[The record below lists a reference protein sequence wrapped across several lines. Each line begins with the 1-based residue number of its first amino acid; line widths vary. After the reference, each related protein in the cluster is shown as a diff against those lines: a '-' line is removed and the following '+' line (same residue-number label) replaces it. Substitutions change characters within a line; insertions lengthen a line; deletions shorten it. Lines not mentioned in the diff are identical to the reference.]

1 MIVISSNSHAYIG
14 AQLQILMLQGDLN
27 IALGK
32 LIEAYEVYQEAKC
45 LAEEEGESE
54 NRKAEIVIRQ
64 QSVVHARGNNEEAL
78 NSLKPLL
85 KESGNLSLSTLA
97 LLKRTIGNTYRSAA
111 NYHLGGHFLSEAVQ
125 MAEKI
130 KDINQAKEWKGELGR
145 ISRSVGLYK
154 QALEL
159 QKEAYE
165 AALARGDV
173 ARLASACGYFGFT
186 HYSLAKPNHIE
197 AVKYLGT
204 RLYLCEKKLKD
215 PEGIRWCLNNIGKV
229 YLSMG
234 NTQSAIPCF
243 KRALK
248 LAEGTGNLLSEG
260 TAVGNL
266 GSALRE
272 AGRYEE
278 AVKCH
283 KEYLSNTSKRL
294 DPGGEAIMLYEL
306 ALDHVHMGDLNKA
319 KKFAL
324 KGVVTLQNIHA
335 SLSSQDNQTKIGN
348 FEKNQTRMFNVL
360 QHILTELGQNDVA
373 LFASE
378 LGRAQTLV
386 DSMQRSSGGKSQ
398 FATDL
403 SRLIDNNACLNS
415 SMVSVLY
422 DHIVDL
428 ICQLDS
434 TLVVYSL
441 IELPN
446 IPGRRREQWVYIW
459 VLSSHHDKI
468 QFSKRLLVKDGVTE
482 FQLDDDTLST
492 LRRDLGIFDEKHMTS
507 SNKYD
512 GNRDIKIFKTKKP
525 KGQGS
530 TPIKTSPSVLSEGSG
545 TFQTESS
552 DKSTEDT
559 HSSDRLIMLYNLL
572 IDPIKQFLPSE
583 STENP
588 SRLIF
593 IPHSVIFS
601 VPFAAL
607 RKGNNYLVEQFILT
621 QVPALTVL
629 DILLG
634 KLKNSN
640 HSSTEAL
647 IAGNPDMPH
656 KMIAQLPGAEKEGR
670 SVHKILGGKLLL
682 KEEATKEAIQGLLP
696 TSSVIHLATHA
707 TLADSI
713 AEHLQL
719 EEATNAEIEGD
730 YSIKGAIVLSKSS
743 PSCSGILTSSE
754 VLNISLT
761 CELMTLSCCRTGCGK
776 VTGDGILGLSRAVLV
791 AGANCLI
798 ATLWAIE
805 DDSTSKLM
813 QTFYSHYK
821 DTRNAS
827 EALRAAMLSLLR
839 EDHTVAHWAAFCVSG
854 ISPGMVHSTKSN
866 P

>member
-1 MIVISSNSHAYIG
+1 
-14 AQLQILMLQGDLN
+14 MLQGDFN

-32 LIEAYEVYQEAKC
+32 LTEAYEAYQQAKC
-45 LAEEEGESE
+45 LAEQAGESE
-54 NRKAEIVIRQ
+54 DRKAEIFIRQ
-64 QSVVHARGNNEEAL
+64 QSIVHAQGNNEEAL
-78 NSLKPLL
+78 TSLKPLL
-85 KESGNLSLSTLA
+85 KESGNLSFTTLA
-97 LLKRTIGNTYRSAA
+97 LLKRTVGNAYRSAA
-111 NYHLGGHFLSEAVQ
+111 NYHLGSQFLSEAVQ
-125 MAEKI
+125 MAETV
-130 KDINQAKEWKGELGR
+130 KDTIHAKEWKGELGR

-186 HYSLAKPNHIE
+186 HYSLSKPNHAE
-197 AVKYLGT
+197 AIKYLGT

-243 KRALK
+243 RRALK

-283 KEYLSNTSKRL
+283 KEYLSNASKRL

-306 ALDHVHMGDLNKA
+306 AVDHIHMGDFNEA

-324 KGVVTLQNIHA
+324 KGVVVLRNIHA
-335 SLSSQDNQTKIGN
+335 ALSSLDSQAKIGN
-348 FEKNQTRMFNVL
+348 FEKNQIRVFNVL
-360 QHILTELGQNDVA
+360 LHALTELGQNDVA
-373 LFASE
+373 LLASE
-378 LGRAQTLV
+378 LGRAKTLV
-386 DSMQRSSGGKSQ
+386 DTMQRKSDGKSQ

-403 SRLIDNNACLNS
+403 SKLIDDNACLNS
-415 SMVSVLY
+415 SIVPVLC
-422 DHIVDL
+422 DHSMDL
-428 ICQLDS
+428 THELNSI
-434 TLVVYSL
+434 LVVYSL

-446 IPGRRREQWVYIW
+446 MPGRGRERWVYMW
-459 VLSSHHDKI
+459 VLSPCKDKV
-468 QFSKRLLVKDGVTE
+468 QFAKRLLEKDGVTE
-482 FQLDDDTLST
+482 FQLDDDTLSI
-492 LRRDLGIFDEKHMTS
+492 LRRDLGVLHETLKTS
-507 SNKYD
+507 SNKCD
-512 GNRDIKIFKTKKP
+512 GNRDVKIIKTKKS
-525 KGQGS
+525 KGSES
-530 TPIKTSPSVLSEGSG
+530 TSIESSPSILSDGSE
-545 TFQTESS
+545 TYQTESL

-559 HSSDRLIMLYNLL
+559 CSTDRLMMLYDLL
-572 IDPIKQFLPSE
+572 VDPIKQFLPSE

-593 IPHSVIFS
+593 IPYGVIFN

-607 RKGNNYLVEQFILT
+607 RKDNHYLVEHYILS
-621 QVPALTVL
+621 QIPALTVL
-629 DILLG
+629 DILLQ
-634 KLKNSN
+634 KLRNSQ
-640 HSSTEAL
+640 HHSTETL
-647 IAGNPDMPH
+647 IAGNPIMPN
-656 KMIAQLPGAEKEGR
+656 KMIDQLPGAEEESR
-670 SVHKILGGKLLL
+670 ALHKILGGKLLL
-682 KEEATKEAIQGLLP
+682 KEEATKEAVQALLP

-719 EEATNAEIEGD
+719 EETTDAEIEGD

-754 VLNISLT
+754 ILSTSLC

-776 VTGDGILGLSRAVLV
+776 VTGDGILGLSRAVLI

-813 QTFYSHYK
+813 HTFYSHYK
-821 DTRNAS
+821 NTRNAS
-827 EALRAAMLSLLR
+827 EALRAAMLILLR
-839 EDHTVAHWAAFCVSG
+839 EGHAVSHWAAFCVSG
-854 ISPGMVHSTKSN
+854 VSPGMVHSIKSK

>member
-1 MIVISSNSHAYIG
+1 M
-14 AQLQILMLQGDLN
+14 
-27 IALGK
+27 
-32 LIEAYEVYQEAKC
+32 
-45 LAEEEGESE
+45 
-54 NRKAEIVIRQ
+54 
-64 QSVVHARGNNEEAL
+64 
-78 NSLKPLL
+78 L
-85 KESGNLSLSTLA
+85 KESGNLSFTTLA
-97 LLKRTIGNTYRSAA
+97 LLKRTIGNAYRSAA
-111 NYHLGGHFLSEAVQ
+111 NYHLGSQFLSEAVQ

-130 KDINQAKEWKGELGR
+130 KDTIHAKEWKGELGR

-165 AALARGDV
+165 DALARGDV

-186 HYSLAKPNHIE
+186 HYSLSKPNHTE
-197 AVKYLGT
+197 AIKYLGT

-243 KRALK
+243 RRALK

-272 AGRYEE
+272 AGRYGE

-283 KEYLSNTSKRL
+283 KEYLSNASKRL

-306 ALDHVHMGDLNKA
+306 TVDHIHMGDLNEA

-324 KGVVTLQNIHA
+324 KGVVVLRNIHA
-335 SLSSQDNQTKIGN
+335 ALSSLDSQTKIGN
-348 FEKNQTRMFNVL
+348 FEKNQIRVFNVL
-360 QHILTELGQNDVA
+360 LHVLTELGQNDVA

-378 LGRAQTLV
+378 LGRAKTFV
-386 DSMQRSSGGKSQ
+386 DSMQRRSDGKSQ

-403 SRLIDNNACLNS
+403 SKLIDDNACLNS
-415 SMVSVLY
+415 SIVSVLY
-422 DHIVDL
+422 DHSMDL
-428 ICQLDS
+428 TCQLNS

-446 IPGRRREQWVYIW
+446 MLGRGREQWVYMW
-459 VLSSHHDKI
+459 VLSPHPHEDKVP
-468 QFSKRLLVKDGVTE
+468 FAKRLLVKDGVTE

-492 LRRDLGIFDEKHMTS
+492 LRRDLGVVHETLKIS
-507 SNKYD
+507 SNKCD
-512 GNRDIKIFKTKKP
+512 GNRDIKIIKTKKP
-525 KGQGS
+525 KAPQS
-530 TPIKTSPSVLSEGSG
+530 TSIKNSPNVLSDGSE
-545 TFQTESS
+545 TYETDSL
-552 DKSTEDT
+552 DKFTEDT
-559 HSSDRLIMLYNLL
+559 HSTDRLIMLYNLL

-593 IPHSVIFS
+593 IPYGIIFN

-607 RKGNNYLVEQFILT
+607 RKDNHYLVEHYILS
-621 QVPALTVL
+621 QIPALTIL
-629 DILLG
+629 DILLQ
-634 KLKNSN
+634 KLKNSQ
-640 HSSTEAL
+640 HHSTEAL
-647 IAGNPDMPH
+647 IAANPIMPN
-656 KMIAQLPGAEKEGR
+656 KMIDQLPGAEEEGR
-670 SVHKILGGKLLL
+670 ALHKILGGKLLL
-682 KEEATKEAIQGLLP
+682 KEEATKEAIQALLP

-719 EEATNAEIEGD
+719 EEITDAEIEGD

-754 VLNISLT
+754 VLNISLS

-813 QTFYSHYK
+813 HTFYSYYK

-827 EALRAAMLSLLR
+827 EALRAAMLILLR
-839 EDHTVAHWAAFCVSG
+839 EGHAVSHWAAFCVSG
-854 ISPGMVHSTKSN
+854 VSPGMVHSIYKIQALTLQLITCCN
-866 P
+866 TCTCVP